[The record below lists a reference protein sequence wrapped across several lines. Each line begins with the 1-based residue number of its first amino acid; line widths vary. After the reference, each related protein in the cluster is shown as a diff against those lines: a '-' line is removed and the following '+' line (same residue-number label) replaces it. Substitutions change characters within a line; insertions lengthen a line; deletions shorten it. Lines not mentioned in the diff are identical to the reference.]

1 MIYRDLS
8 KVEGS
13 NKGEEAPRTN
23 SGAVTALGLRN
34 EGRRALGDWSTEGA
48 VVLSTGRHDHCWDLI
63 VEAGRNSIPP
73 PATPHPPLLPLDKP
87 QEKPGGGAWVMLSER
102 LSSYLRTQTRWR
114 GPESGWGPLLVLRPV
129 QVAKHVEISSLLA

>member
-48 VVLSTGRHDHCWDLI
+48 VVLPTGRHDHCWDLT

-87 QEKPGGGAWVMLSER
+87 QEKPGVGSRGDAVRKAQLLPRDTDQVERAREWMGGP
-102 LSSYLRTQTRWR
+102 Q
-114 GPESGWGPLLVLRPV
+114 GP
-129 QVAKHVEISSLLA
+129 QVCWFSDLCKWQST